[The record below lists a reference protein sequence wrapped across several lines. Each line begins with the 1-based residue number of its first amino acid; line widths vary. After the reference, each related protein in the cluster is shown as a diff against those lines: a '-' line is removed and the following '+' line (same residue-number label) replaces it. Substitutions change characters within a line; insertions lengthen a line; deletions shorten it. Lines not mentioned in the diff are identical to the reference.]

1 MSSPVI
7 LTPKEPE
14 RLFIR
19 SLLRLRHGQIQ
30 ALLHRESS
38 FLVPY
43 SCPPPPPGHKDAE
56 LQDLE
61 ETEVPREQRN
71 HSHLHRAFHSQ
82 REQTGLTALDGC
94 SMQWS
99 QKVGAGEKMV
109 GNEREVSR
117 WAVTGFRCCL
127 YAEVLLLSGEPC
139 GFISCSLAEL
149 ILAMLKL
156 AVWAGKLTLQAVLC
170 PWPGEAC
177 CCQQH

>member
-1 MSSPVI
+1 M
-7 LTPKEPE
+7 L
-14 RLFIR
+14 
-19 SLLRLRHGQIQ
+19 
-30 ALLHRESS
+30 
-38 FLVPY
+38 
-43 SCPPPPPGHKDAE
+43 
-56 LQDLE
+56 
-61 ETEVPREQRN
+61 REQRN

-117 WAVTGFRCCL
+117 GAVTGFRCCL

-170 PWPGEAC
+170 PWPGEAVLLPAALAIPKLVHVYC
-177 CCQQH
+177 WFSELCFTSLLWSYSAALWPAFVLHFESFLGAIGLRSHGGSTGN